1 MVTKRMVI
9 ELESQMEKIDQR
21 QLIIEKKNIELQRM
35 IFELDHDICTLD
47 DMSKEMERRFNYG
60 RSTGSNRNR

>member
-21 QLIIEKKNIELQRM
+21 QLIIEKKNMELQRM
-35 IFELDHDICTLD
+35 IFELNHGICTLE
-47 DMSKEMERRFNYG
+47 DMNREVERRFSYG